1 MHQVIKRKIT
11 TALEELSIKI
21 NIADRFYPL
30 VVNNQQEESVR
41 KAAKLI
47 NDKLKHLQQE
57 FAVKDKQDML
67 AMTLLELTTELMDIR
82 QQKLG
87 DENSLKIQLQQT
99 VQLLSHISL

>member
-1 MHQVIKRKIT
+1 M
-11 TALEELSIKI
+11 EELSIKI

-30 VVNNQQEESVR
+30 VVTSQQEETVR

-67 AMTLLELTTELMDIR
+67 AMTVLELTTELLQLKSSNLTEDKSLSD
-82 QQKLG
+82 KLT
-87 DENSLKIQLQQT
+87 EIE
-99 VQLLSHISL
+99 QLLAEVKL

>member
-1 MHQVIKRKIT
+1 M
-11 TALEELSIKI
+11 EELSIKI

-30 VVNNQQEESVR
+30 VVTSQQEETVR

-67 AMTLLELTTELMDIR
+67 AMTVLELTTELLQLKSSNLKEDKSLSD
-82 QQKLG
+82 KLT
-87 DENSLKIQLQQT
+87 EIE
-99 VQLLSHISL
+99 QLLAEVKL